1 MEEIIDVGSLWKH
14 VLQTEFGYK
23 EGHGQGHEE
32 PYCQVLYYIKRAIG
46 LQDLRSL
53 K

>member
-1 MEEIIDVGSLWKH
+1 MEEIIDVGGLRKH

-23 EGHGQGHEE
+23 EGHCQGHEE
-32 PYCQVLYYIKRAIG
+32 PYCQVLNYIKRARG
-46 LQDLRSL
+46 LQDLRFL